1 MNHTIKTGISGA
13 FIVFVAACTQN
24 EASPEQAVIELY
36 TAAYNEADVASMA
49 ALMSDTVQWFAIEGG
64 VTVPMADGKED
75 LSAQLTTYLASTNTT
90 STLSDWTQNG
100 AFLSVIETA
109 SWSSQSGESMSQ
121 SSLAVYE
128 IRNDRIQRV
137 WYYPTD

>member
-13 FIVFVAACTQN
+13 FIIFVAACTQN
-24 EASPEQAVIELY
+24 EQSPEQAVVEQY
-36 TAAYNEADVASMA
+36 KAAYNEADVASMA

-109 SWSSQSGESMSQ
+109 SWSSQSGETMSQ

>member
-1 MNHTIKTGISGA
+1 MNHTIKTGISSA
-13 FIVFVAACTQN
+13 FIVFITACTQN
-24 EASPEQAVIELY
+24 EISPEQAVVEQY
-36 TAAYNEADVASMA
+36 TAAYNEADVTSMA
-49 ALMSDTVQWFAIEGG
+49 ALMSDNVQWFAIEGG

-109 SWSSQSGESMSQ
+109 SWSSQSGETMSQ

>member
-1 MNHTIKTGISGA
+1 MT
-13 FIVFVAACTQN
+13 
-24 EASPEQAVIELY
+24 
-36 TAAYNEADVASMA
+36 

-64 VTVPMADGKED
+64 VTVPMADSKED

-109 SWSSQSGESMSQ
+109 SWSSQSGETMSQ